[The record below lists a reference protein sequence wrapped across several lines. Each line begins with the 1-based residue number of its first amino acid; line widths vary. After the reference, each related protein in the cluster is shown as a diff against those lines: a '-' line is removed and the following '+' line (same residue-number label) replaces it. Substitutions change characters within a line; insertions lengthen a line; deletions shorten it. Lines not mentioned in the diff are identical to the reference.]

1 MKTARINS
9 DIDSKGNRL
18 NSNGKIP
25 TVFINNQP
33 IALLNSS
40 NSKGSK
46 VMSGSPNVY
55 AHNIN
60 VARVNDAFASGTKIA
75 TGSDN
80 VLTNLPNP

>member
-55 AHNIN
+55 AHDIN

-75 TGSDN
+75 TGCDN
-80 VLTNLPNP
+80 VLTNLPNT

>member
-9 DIDSKGNRL
+9 DVDSKGNRL

-25 TVFINNQP
+25 SVFINDQP
-33 IALLNSS
+33 IALFNSS

-46 VMSGSPNVY
+46 VTSGSPDVFAQN
-55 AHNIN
+55 AK
-60 VARVNDAFASGTKIA
+60 VARVNDTLSNGAKLT

>member
-9 DIDSKGNRL
+9 DVDSKGNKL

-25 TVFINNQP
+25 SVFINNQP
-33 IALLNSS
+33 IGLFNSS

-55 AHNIN
+55 AHNEK
-60 VARVNDAFASGTKIA
+60 VARVNDAFADGSKIA
-75 TGSDN
+75 SGSDN

>member
-55 AHNIN
+55 AHDIN

>member
-9 DIDSKGNRL
+9 DVDSKGNRL

-25 TVFINNQP
+25 SVFINNQP

-60 VARVNDAFASGTKIA
+60 VARVNDAFAGGTKIA

>member
-9 DIDSKGNRL
+9 DVDSKGNRL
-18 NSNGKIP
+18 NSNGKTP

-33 IALLNSS
+33 IALINSS

-46 VMSGSPNVY
+46 VTSGSPNVY
-55 AHNIN
+55 AQNEK
-60 VARVNDAFASGTKIA
+60 VARFNDAFASGTKIN

>member
-9 DIDSKGNRL
+9 DVDSKGNRL

-25 TVFINNQP
+25 SVFINNQP

-46 VMSGSPNVY
+46 VMSGSPNVF

-60 VARVNDAFASGTKIA
+60 VARVNDAFAGGTKIA